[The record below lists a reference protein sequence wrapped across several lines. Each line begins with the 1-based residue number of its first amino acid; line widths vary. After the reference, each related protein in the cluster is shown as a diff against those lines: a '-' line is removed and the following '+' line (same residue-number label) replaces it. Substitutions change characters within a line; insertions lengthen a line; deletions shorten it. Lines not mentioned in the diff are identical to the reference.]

1 MKRFIA
7 ALALVTVASA
17 TVGIAGCGGDDDDDD
32 SSGTAGTASTAG
44 KGSTGGEP
52 GSNGGEAAGGTP
64 STGNVA
70 CDPAE
75 ATTCQN
81 EGDCPAVQSG
91 EARMAAGVCGS
102 GECLGAAD
110 SGCAITCI
118 QRTVDVS
125 DECADCY
132 GAAVACTA
140 KKCLDKCLGNTE
152 GDACKACQ
160 VEMGC
165 REAFNTCSGLPE

>member
-7 ALALVTVASA
+7 ALALVTAAS
-17 TVGIAGCGGDDDDDD
+17 VGIAGCGGDDDDEP
-32 SSGTAGTASTAG
+32 SGTAG

-52 GSNGGEAAGGTP
+52 GSNGGEPASNGGEPGSTGGAP
-64 STGNVA
+64 SGNVA

-75 ATTCQN
+75 DTVCQN
-81 EGDCPAVQSG
+81 EGDCAAVKSG
-91 EARMAAGVCGS
+91 EARMAAGVCGQ
-102 GECLGAAD
+102 GECLGATD
-110 SGCAITCI
+110 NKCAIACI
-118 QRTVDVS
+118 QRTVDLS
-125 DECADCY
+125 AECADCY

-140 KKCLDKCLGNTE
+140 KMCFMRCISDPE
-152 GDACKACQ
+152 ADDCKACQ